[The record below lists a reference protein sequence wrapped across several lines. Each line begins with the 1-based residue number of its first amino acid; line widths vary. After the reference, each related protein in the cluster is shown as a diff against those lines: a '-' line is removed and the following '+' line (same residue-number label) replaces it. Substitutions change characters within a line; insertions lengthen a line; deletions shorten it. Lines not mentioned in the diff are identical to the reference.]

1 MQIKT
6 ISIQEYRNY
15 LDTLDAVI
23 FQQSDFQAQKFMHD
37 GWQVE
42 FIQASEQGNV
52 YATCMLAYI
61 PLMKVF
67 KYCYISRGF
76 IADYKQ
82 KDKLNSFVSE
92 LKKYL
97 KKKNVVYLEPV

>member
-42 FIQASEQGNV
+42 FIQRV
-52 YATCMLAYI
+52 CLHI
-61 PLMKVF
+61 FL
-67 KYCYISRGF
+67 
-76 IADYKQ
+76 
-82 KDKLNSFVSE
+82 
-92 LKKYL
+92 
-97 KKKNVVYLEPV
+97 

>member
-52 YATCMLAYI
+52 YASIHVA
-61 PLMKVF
+61 
-67 KYCYISRGF
+67 
-76 IADYKQ
+76 
-82 KDKLNSFVSE
+82 
-92 LKKYL
+92 
-97 KKKNVVYLEPV
+97 